1 MADIIKRIEDLMDL
15 FDEGEVTTANK
26 IQRPSDPFREFEER
40 NPMSY
45 GGRTGFST
53 AGLVK
58 NLLKKIPD
66 YRADEKNRTAA
77 KKFMKEFLEY
87 SQKKFNG
94 NFKAAAQ
101 SIGESREKIKAI
113 FDRVRLSETGT
124 RKGADVGKGGI
135 KQTII
140 PTPKNVIP
148 YKEATTKVKTDKTFL
163 KNKIKNFDGKKF
175 YNAKD
180 IANILGVDASN
191 KKLLDRI
198 TTDLKRF
205 DVTSRP
211 TTGKQKEY
219 NLKDAVNKI
228 TKGYEKK
235 LVKGQKLA
243 PSLRYDLDVKLDP
256 DLKRFLG
263 NFRGQTRAIS
273 KSEGI
278 FIPGAVEDV
287 GHPLSVK
294 ITDKYPNLIKNSNIN
309 KINTLTFQ
317 DPILNREVLL
327 KTGYESSHDTLLSRL
342 NKIVGKKIGNKELQ
356 ELQSIKN
363 EMSNL
368 YTQAVNQTK
377 NLAKQNK
384 YFLGQETRIP
394 KIDINIPK
402 QGETFKSEN
411 LFVDMSNVNPAFK
424 VGLVDDINPNAK
436 FFKDL
441 SNKQKEIYKRNVLDQ
456 TKFNVDK
463 FYTGAGFPKE
473 QVNEL
478 KDALEFGTA
487 DKIGIATAGTLFG
500 TAAAAEPGVADATG
514 LSMGEKLAGAGTAAA
529 AFKFRKPI
537 IKGAKAVGR
546 TALKALGPLAVP
558 IELGFIG
565 SDLKSGSSTPEAL
578 ADVVMLGG
586 IFRENEKRKFIKDKY
601 GEEVLNTYVAAKT
614 PGITDVMDI
623 PTAMPE
629 LSKRLQ
635 TIDAEADQHLLK
647 LREQRAE
654 EFEKKSKLPKPKI
667 DEFQAAGGGIAGL
680 SGGKKSGP
688 PPISGP
694 TPDGDEGLPAGFK
707 RVKKL

>member
-1 MADIIKRIEDLMDL
+1 MADILKRVEELSDL
-15 FDEGEVTTANK
+15 FDNK
-26 IQRPSDPFREFEER
+26 GSEKLEF
-40 NPMSY
+40 SS
-45 GGRTGFST
+45 GGRIGFST

-58 NLLKKIPD
+58 NLLKKIPV
-66 YRADEKNRTAA
+66 RTG
-77 KKFMKEFLEY
+77 KERTQKIKDLTPYENFMKEFLEY
-87 SQKKFNG
+87 AQKKFNG
-94 NFKAAAQ
+94 NFSKAAE
-101 SIGESREKIKAI
+101 SIGESREKIRAI
-113 FDRVRLSETGT
+113 FDRVRLLKTGT
-124 RKGADVGKGGI
+124 RKGADVGKGTI
-135 KQTII
+135 KQSVI

-163 KNKIKNFDGKKF
+163 KDKIKNFDGKKF

-205 DVTSRP
+205 NVTSRP
-211 TTGKQKEY
+211 TTGTQKEY

-235 LVKGQKLA
+235 LVKGQKQA
-243 PSLRYDLDVKLDP
+243 ASSRYELDVKIDP

-278 FIPGAVEDV
+278 YVPGAVEDV

-294 ITDKYPNLIKNSNIN
+294 ITDKYPNLVKNSNIN

-327 KTGYESSHDTLLSRL
+327 KTGYEGSHDVLLSRL
-342 NKIVGKKIGNKELQ
+342 NKFVGKKIGSKELQ

-363 EMSNL
+363 EMNNL
-368 YTQAVNQTK
+368 YTQAVNKTK

-384 YFLGQETRIP
+384 YFLDQETRIP

-402 QGETFKSEN
+402 QGEIFKSEN

-441 SNKQKEIYKRNVLDQ
+441 SEEQKEIYKRNVLDQ

-463 FYTGAGFPKE
+463 FYNKAGFPKE
-473 QVNEL
+473 QVDEL
-478 KDALEFGTA
+478 KDALEFGTV
-487 DKIGIATAGTLFG
+487 DKVGIATGGTLFG
-500 TAAAAEPGVADATG
+500 TAAAAEPGVTDATG
-514 LSMGEKLAGAGTAAA
+514 LSTGEKLAGAGTAVG

-537 IKGAKAVGR
+537 MRAAKAVAPKLLGPAGLALEGYFMKKAYDEGR
-546 TALKALGPLAVP
+546 TIPEVLAKPFMLEGVVADAQERLRMTKP
-558 IELGFIG
+558 ERQAVNRAQIADDF
-565 SDLKSGSSTPEAL
+565 SDLDTDFLTPIIPGSLDVDVDAVRQRAREEEEA
-578 ADVVMLGG
+578 A
-586 IFRENEKRKFIKDKY
+586 RK
-601 GEEVLNTYVAAKT
+601 LRALQRAAK
-614 PGITDVMDI
+614 
-623 PTAMPE
+623 
-629 LSKRLQ
+629 
-635 TIDAEADQHLLK
+635 
-647 LREQRAE
+647 
-654 EFEKKSKLPKPKI
+654 
-667 DEFQAAGGGIAGL
+667 AGGGIAGL
-680 SGGKKSGP
+680 SGGIDMGP
-688 PPISGP
+688 QRRSMN
-694 TPDGDEGLPAGFK
+694 PDSQGLQGLMK
-707 RVKKL
+707 RGIKT

>member
-1 MADIIKRIEDLMDL
+1 MGPKEFKDMMDYLTRPRMAD
-15 FDEGEVTTANK
+15 
-26 IQRPSDPFREFEER
+26 
-40 NPMSY
+40 
-45 GGRTGFST
+45 GGRIGFST

-58 NLLKKIPD
+58 NLLKKIPEYKGVGKKD
-66 YRADEKNRTAA
+66 RTAE

-87 SQKKFNG
+87 AQKKFNG
-94 NFKAAAQ
+94 NFKAAAE
-101 SIGESREKIKAI
+101 SIGESREKIKSI

-148 YKEATTKVKTDKTFL
+148 YTEATTKVKTDKTFL
-163 KNKIKNFDGKKF
+163 KDKIKNFDGKKF

-198 TTDLKRF
+198 TDDLRRF
-205 DVTSRP
+205 KVTSKK
-211 TTGKQKEY
+211 TTGAQKEY
-219 NLKDAVNKI
+219 NLKEAVNKI

-235 LVKGQKLA
+235 LVKGQKQA
-243 PSLRYDLDVKLDP
+243 ASLRYELDVKLDP
-256 DLKRFLG
+256 DLTRFLG
-263 NFRGQTRAIS
+263 NFRGQTRSIS

-278 FIPGAVEDV
+278 YVPGAVEDV

-294 ITDKYPNLIKNSNIN
+294 ITDKYPNLVKNSNIN

-327 KTGYESSHDTLLSRL
+327 KTGYEGSHDVLLSRL
-342 NKIVGKKIGNKELQ
+342 NKLVGKKIGSKELQ

-363 EMSNL
+363 EMNNL
-368 YTQAVNQTK
+368 YAQAVNQTK

-384 YFLGQETRIP
+384 YFLDQETRIP

-402 QGETFKSEN
+402 QGEIFKSEN

-441 SNKQKEIYKRNVLDQ
+441 SEEQKEIYKRNVLDQ

-463 FYTGAGFPKE
+463 FYNKAGFPKE
-473 QVNEL
+473 QVDEL
-478 KDALEFGTA
+478 KDALEFGTV
-487 DKIGIATAGTLFG
+487 DKVGIATGGTLFG
-500 TAAAAEPGVADATG
+500 TAAAAEPGVTDATG

-529 AFKFRKPI
+529 AYKFRKPI

-546 TALKALGPLAVP
+546 TAMKALGPLAVP
-558 IELGFIG
+558 LELAFIG
-565 SDLKSGSSTPEAL
+565 SDLRSGSTVPEAL

-586 IFRENEKRKFIKDKY
+586 IFRERDKRKFIEDKY
-601 GEEVLNTYVAAKT
+601 GTETLNRYVAAKT
-614 PGITDVMDI
+614 PGITDVMDM
-623 PTAMPE
+623 PTALPALSQE
-629 LSKRLQ
+629 LQAIDTEADAYLQ
-635 TIDAEADQHLLK
+635 T
-647 LREQRAE
+647 LRDQRAE
-654 EFEKKSKLPKPKI
+654 DFKRKSALPKPQI
-667 DEFQAAGGGIAGL
+667 DAFQAAGGGIAKEAGDP
-680 SGGKKSGP
+680 SGAMLESMN
-688 PPISGP
+688 
-694 TPDGDEGLPAGFK
+694 PDSQGLPGLLK
-707 RVKKL
+707 RVRNR

>member
-1 MADIIKRIEDLMDL
+1 MGPKEFKDMMDYLTRPRMA
-15 FDEGEVTTANK
+15 
-26 IQRPSDPFREFEER
+26 Q
-40 NPMSY
+40 
-45 GGRTGFST
+45 GGRIGFST

-58 NLLKKIPD
+58 KALKKIPEYKGIARKD
-66 YRADEKNRTAA
+66 RTPEKN
-77 KKFMKEFLEY
+77 FMKEFLEY
-87 SQKKFNG
+87 AQKEFSG
-94 NFKAAAQ
+94 NFKAAAE
-101 SIGESREKIKAI
+101 SIGESREKIKGI

-124 RKGADVGKGGI
+124 RKGADVGKGVI

-148 YKEATTKVKTDKTFL
+148 YTEATTKVKTDKTFL
-163 KNKIKNFDGKKF
+163 KDKIKNFDGKKF

-205 DVTSRP
+205 NVTSRP

-228 TKGYEKK
+228 TEGYEKK
-235 LVKGQKLA
+235 LVKGQKLSR
-243 PSLRYDLDVKLDP
+243 SLRYDLDVKLDP

-278 FIPGAVEDV
+278 FVPGAVEDV

-317 DPILNREVLL
+317 DPVVNQKILEA
-327 KTGYESSHDTLLSRL
+327 TGYESKHDVLLKRL
-342 NKIVGKKIGNKELQ
+342 NKLVNKKVGPKEIEELQ
-356 ELQSIKN
+356 DIKSQMN
-363 EMSNL
+363 ALYSKVIKDVSNL
-368 YTQAVNQTK
+368 SKEGTTLYNPRTK
-377 NLAKQNK
+377 KTTFYQGK
-384 YFLGQETRIP
+384 YFEGQENRIP
-394 KIDINIPK
+394 KIDVNIPK

-411 LFVDMSNVNPAFK
+411 LFVDMSNVNPAFR

-441 SNKQKEIYKRNVLDQ
+441 SKEQKEIYKRNVLDQ

-473 QVNEL
+473 QINEL
-478 KDALEFGTA
+478 KDSLEFGTA

-500 TAAAAEPGVADATG
+500 TAASADPGVGVADATG
-514 LSMGEKLAGAGTAAA
+514 LSMGEKLAGAGTAVGAY
-529 AFKFRKPI
+529 KFRKPI

-546 TALKALGPLAVP
+546 TAMKALGPLAAP
-558 IELGFIG
+558 LELAFIG
-565 SDLKSGSSTPEAL
+565 SDLKSGSTVPEAL
-578 ADVVMLGG
+578 ADVVMAGG
-586 IFRENEKRKFIKDKY
+586 VFRERDKRKFIKDKY
-601 GEEVLNTYVAAKT
+601 GTETLNRYVAAKT

-623 PTAMPE
+623 PTALPALSQE
-629 LSKRLQ
+629 LQ
-635 TIDAEADQHLLK
+635 AIDSEGDAYLNQ
-647 LREQRAE
+647 LRQQRAE
-654 EFEKKSKLPKPKI
+654 EFKIKSALPKPQI
-667 DEFQAAGGGIAGL
+667 DAFQAAGGGIAKLAGV
-680 SGGKKSGP
+680 SSGP
-688 PPISGP
+688 PPTSGP
-694 TPDGDEGLPAGFK
+694 NSQGLQGLMK
-707 RVKKL
+707 HGRRI

>member
-1 MADIIKRIEDLMDL
+1 MGPKEFKDMMDYLTRPRMAD
-15 FDEGEVTTANK
+15 
-26 IQRPSDPFREFEER
+26 
-40 NPMSY
+40 
-45 GGRTGFST
+45 GGRIGFST

-58 NLLKKIPD
+58 NLLKKIPEYKGVGKKD
-66 YRADEKNRTAA
+66 RTAE

-87 SQKKFNG
+87 AQKKFNG
-94 NFKAAAQ
+94 NFKAAAE
-101 SIGESREKIKAI
+101 SIGESREKIKSI

-148 YKEATTKVKTDKTFL
+148 YTEATTKVKTDKTFL
-163 KNKIKNFDGKKF
+163 KDKIKNFDGKKF

-211 TTGKQKEY
+211 TTGAQKEY

-235 LVKGQKLA
+235 LVKGQKQA
-243 PSLRYDLDVKLDP
+243 ASLRYELDVKLDP
-256 DLKRFLG
+256 DLTRFLG

-278 FIPGAVEDV
+278 YVPGAVEDV

-294 ITDKYPNLIKNSNIN
+294 ITDKYPNLVKNSNIN
-309 KINTLTFQ
+309 KINTLIFQ

-327 KTGYESSHDTLLSRL
+327 KTGYEGSHDVLLSRL
-342 NKIVGKKIGNKELQ
+342 NKLVSKKIGSKELQ

-363 EMSNL
+363 EMNNL
-368 YTQAVNQTK
+368 YAQAVNQTK

-384 YFLGQETRIP
+384 YFLDQETRIP

-402 QGETFKSEN
+402 QGEIFKSEN

-441 SNKQKEIYKRNVLDQ
+441 SEEQKEIYKRNVLDQ

-463 FYTGAGFPKE
+463 FYNKAGFPKE
-473 QVNEL
+473 QVDEL
-478 KDALEFGTA
+478 KDALEFGTV
-487 DKIGIATAGTLFG
+487 DKVGIATGGTLFG
-500 TAAAAEPGVADATG
+500 TAAAAEPGVTDATG

-529 AFKFRKPI
+529 AYKFRKPI

-546 TALKALGPLAVP
+546 TAMKALGPLAVP
-558 IELGFIG
+558 LELAFIG
-565 SDLKSGSSTPEAL
+565 SDLRSGSTVPEAL

-586 IFRENEKRKFIKDKY
+586 IFRERDKRKFIEDKY
-601 GEEVLNTYVAAKT
+601 GTETLNRYVAAKT
-614 PGITDVMDI
+614 PGITDVMDM
-623 PTAMPE
+623 PTALPALSQE
-629 LSKRLQ
+629 LQAIDTEADAYLQ
-635 TIDAEADQHLLK
+635 T
-647 LREQRAE
+647 LRDQRAE
-654 EFEKKSKLPKPKI
+654 DFKRKSALPKPQI
-667 DEFQAAGGGIAGL
+667 DAFQAAGGGIAKEAGDP
-680 SGGKKSGP
+680 SGAMLESMN
-688 PPISGP
+688 
-694 TPDGDEGLPAGFK
+694 PDSQGLPGLLK
-707 RVKKL
+707 RVRNR

>member
-1 MADIIKRIEDLMDL
+1 MVDILKRVEELSDL
-15 FDEGEVTTANK
+15 FDNK
-26 IQRPSDPFREFEER
+26 GSERLEF
-40 NPMSY
+40 NS
-45 GGRTGFST
+45 GGRIGFST

-58 NLLKKIPD
+58 NLLKKIPV
-66 YRADEKNRTAA
+66 RTG
-77 KKFMKEFLEY
+77 KERTQKIKDLTPYENFMKEFLEY
-87 SQKKFNG
+87 AQKKFNG
-94 NFKAAAQ
+94 NFSKAAE
-101 SIGESREKIKAI
+101 SIGESREKIRAI
-113 FDRVRLSETGT
+113 FDRVRLLKTGT
-124 RKGADVGKGGI
+124 RKGADVGKGTI
-135 KQTII
+135 KQSVI

-163 KNKIKNFDGKKF
+163 KDKIKNFDGKKF

-205 DVTSRP
+205 NVTSRP
-211 TTGKQKEY
+211 TTGTQKEY

-235 LVKGQKLA
+235 LVKGQKQA
-243 PSLRYDLDVKLDP
+243 ASSRYELDVKIDP

-278 FIPGAVEDV
+278 YVPGAVEDV

-294 ITDKYPNLIKNSNIN
+294 ITDKYPNLVKNSNIN

-327 KTGYESSHDTLLSRL
+327 KTGYEGSHDVLLSRL
-342 NKIVGKKIGNKELQ
+342 NKFVGKKIGSKELQ

-363 EMSNL
+363 EMNNL
-368 YTQAVNQTK
+368 YTQAVNKTK

-384 YFLGQETRIP
+384 YFLDQETRIP

-402 QGETFKSEN
+402 QGEIFKSEN

-441 SNKQKEIYKRNVLDQ
+441 SEEQKEIYKRNVLDQ

-463 FYTGAGFPKE
+463 FYNKAGFPKE
-473 QVNEL
+473 QVDEL
-478 KDALEFGTA
+478 KDALEFGTV
-487 DKIGIATAGTLFG
+487 DKVGIATGGTLFG
-500 TAAAAEPGVADATG
+500 TAAAAEPGVTDATG
-514 LSMGEKLAGAGTAAA
+514 LSTGEKLAGAGTAVG

-537 IKGAKAVGR
+537 MRAAKAVAPKLLGPAGLALEGYFMKKAYDEGR
-546 TALKALGPLAVP
+546 TIPEVLAKPFMLEGVVADAQERLRMTKP
-558 IELGFIG
+558 ERQAVNRAQIADDF
-565 SDLKSGSSTPEAL
+565 SDLDTDFLTPIIPGSLDVDVDAVRQRAREEEEA
-578 ADVVMLGG
+578 A
-586 IFRENEKRKFIKDKY
+586 RK
-601 GEEVLNTYVAAKT
+601 LRALQRAAK
-614 PGITDVMDI
+614 
-623 PTAMPE
+623 
-629 LSKRLQ
+629 
-635 TIDAEADQHLLK
+635 
-647 LREQRAE
+647 
-654 EFEKKSKLPKPKI
+654 
-667 DEFQAAGGGIAGL
+667 AGGGIAGL
-680 SGGKKSGP
+680 SGGIDMGP
-688 PPISGP
+688 QRRSMN
-694 TPDGDEGLPAGFK
+694 PDSQGLQGLMK
-707 RVKKL
+707 RGIKT

>member
-1 MADIIKRIEDLMDL
+1 MSKAKVIK
-15 FDEGEVTTANK
+15 
-26 IQRPSDPFREFEER
+26 
-40 NPMSY
+40 
-45 GGRTGFST
+45 
-53 AGLVK
+53 
-58 NLLKKIPD
+58 LLKAIPD
-66 YRADEKNRTAA
+66 YRADEKDRTAA

-87 SQKKFNG
+87 AQKEFNG
-94 NFKAAAQ
+94 NFKAAAE
-101 SIGESREKIKAI
+101 SIGESREKIRGI

-124 RKGADVGKGGI
+124 RKGADVGKGTI

-163 KNKIKNFDGKKF
+163 KDKIKNFDGKKF

-191 KKLLDRI
+191 KNLLDRI
-198 TTDLKRF
+198 TGDLLRF

-211 TTGKQKEY
+211 TTGAQKEY

-228 TKGYEKK
+228 TKGYQKK
-235 LVKGQKLA
+235 KVKRQKTA
-243 PSLRYDLDVKLDP
+243 ASLRYDLDLKLDP
-256 DLKRFLG
+256 ELKRFFG
-263 NFRGQTRAIS
+263 NFINKTRNIS
-273 KSEGI
+273 ISEGI
-278 FIPGAVEDV
+278 YVPGAVEDV

-294 ITDKYPNLIKNSNIN
+294 ITNKYPNLIKNSNIN

-327 KTGYESSHDTLLSRL
+327 KTGYEGRHDALLSRL
-342 NKIVGKKIGNKELQ
+342 NKLLGKKIGSKELQ

-363 EMSNL
+363 KMNDL
-368 YTQAVNQTK
+368 HTQVVNQTK

-384 YFLGQETRIP
+384 YFLDQETRIP

-478 KDALEFGTA
+478 KDSLEFGTA

-500 TAAAAEPGVADATG
+500 TAVAAEETTPEVPIKYNDEIGAFVDPKTDDKVSQATLLDWAANNPMPTAAVASAPL
-514 LSMGEKLAGAGTAAA
+514 LSKTVRKGAGKLLSGLLKTLGSPTAVAGFAGLTIKENLEEGKSIPDAVIDPLVGVELLFPELAKRAATSPTGTGILSKVGRFLLNPIPRAAA
-529 AFKFRKPI
+529 AMTPL
-537 IKGAKAVGR
+537 GVGI
-546 TALKALGPLAVP
+546 TALSLGKMGIKAAMDEREKILGMT
-558 IELGFIG
+558 EEE
-565 SDLKSGSSTPEAL
+565 KTNYL
-578 ADVVMLGG
+578 ADQYESFGG
-586 IFRENEKRKFIKDKY
+586 VF
-601 GEEVLNTYVAAKT
+601 GEGA
-614 PGITDVMDI
+614 
-623 PTAMPE
+623 
-629 LSKRLQ
+629 
-635 TIDAEADQHLLK
+635 
-647 LREQRAE
+647 
-654 EFEKKSKLPKPKI
+654 
-667 DEFQAAGGGIAGL
+667 
-680 SGGKKSGP
+680 
-688 PPISGP
+688 
-694 TPDGDEGLPAGFK
+694 
-707 RVKKL
+707 